1 MEIMTLRKHIKR
13 LQTIAKQHPKALD
26 MPLIFASD
34 EEGNSFDFVYYHADF
49 MHYDADEG
57 IADMSGEKEVNA
69 ICIN

>member
-1 MEIMTLRKHIKR
+1 MEIMTLRRHIKR
-13 LQTIAKQHPKALD
+13 LQAIAKQHPKALD

-34 EEGNSFDFVYYHADF
+34 AEGNSFDYVYYDADF
-49 MHYDADEG
+49 MHYDAEEC